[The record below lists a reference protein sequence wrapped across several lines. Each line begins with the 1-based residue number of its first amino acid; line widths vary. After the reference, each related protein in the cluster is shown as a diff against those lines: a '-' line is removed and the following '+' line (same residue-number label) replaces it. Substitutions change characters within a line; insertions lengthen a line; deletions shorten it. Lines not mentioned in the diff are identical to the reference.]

1 MTTSDEEYLEY
12 LNTDWSSRRVYQF
25 VCAVFKAA
33 EVPGTPAR
41 IDMLKAM
48 AFMRLYRIVRDEM
61 PWAVPEDIR
70 AETERRWG
78 ARADRQ
84 RACWH

>member
-1 MTTSDEEYLEY
+1 MTTSGEEYLEY
-12 LNTDWSSRRVYQF
+12 LIADQSSRPVYQF

-41 IDMLKAM
+41 IDMRKAM

-78 ARADRQ
+78 ALADCQ